1 MLEARARLD
10 EELADVRARRVGGVA
25 DVVLV
30 DRHVAPPEH
39 ALALDA
45 DVELE
50 QLLDLAAVD
59 VVARQEA
66 HADAVAARLGQ
77 LEVDVGAEEGVRDLE
92 QEPGAVAGAHVGALG
107 PAVLE
112 VVERLERLGDDVVAR
127 DVVEPRDHGDA
138 AGVVLVPRVVQ
149 AVGLWRQAISHLRVP
164 VGRRANPR
172 MLRT

>member
-1 MLEARARLD
+1 M
-10 EELADVRARRVGGVA
+10 
-25 DVVLV
+25 VLV

-59 VVARQEA
+59 LVARQEA
-66 HADAVAARLGQ
+66 HADAVAPGLGQ
-77 LEVDVGAEEGVRDLE
+77 LEVDVGAEEGVRQLE
-92 QEPGAVAGAHVGALG
+92 QQPRAVAGAHVGALG

-112 VVERLERLGDDVVAR
+112 VVERLQGLVDHVVAR
-127 DVVEPRDHGDA
+127 DVVQPGDHRDA

-149 AVGLWRQAISHLRVP
+149 AVGLWRHAISHLRVP

-172 MLRT
+172 MDRT

>member
-1 MLEARARLD
+1 M
-10 EELADVRARRVGGVA
+10 
-25 DVVLV
+25 VLV
-30 DRHVAPPEH
+30 DGDVAPAEH

-59 VVARQEA
+59 LVARQEA
-66 HADAVAARLGQ
+66 HADAVAPGPGQ
-77 LEVDVGAEEGVRDLE
+77 LEIDGRAEEGVRQLE
-92 QEPGAVAGAHVGALG
+92 QEPGAVSGAHVGALG

-112 VVERLERLGDDVVAR
+112 VVERLERLVDDVVAR
-127 DVVEPRDHGDA
+127 NVVQPRDHRDT

-172 MLRT
+172 MGRT